1 MNDSLSSKITDSEL
15 EVMKVLWEA
24 EGPLPITDIRQALQE
39 RMGWES
45 TTIKTLVQRLCNKG
59 AVLQSRQKVF
69 LYSPAVSAE
78 EYNDWATGNL
88 IRKLY
93 RGSAKNLVAALV
105 HSDSLTREDV
115 EELKGFF
122 HVEGAEE

>member
-1 MNDSLSSKITDSEL
+1 MTDISSKITDSEL

-24 EGPLPITDIRQALQE
+24 GKPLPITDIRQALQE
-39 RMGWES
+39 TKGWES

-59 AVLQSRQKVF
+59 AVLQEKQKYF
-69 LYSPAVSAE
+69 LYTPAVSE
-78 EYNDWATGNL
+78 SEYNDWATGNL

-105 HSDSLTREDV
+105 QSDTLTKEDV
-115 EELKGFF
+115 EELRGFF
-122 HVEGAEE
+122 HVEGAE

>member
-1 MNDSLSSKITDSEL
+1 MADISSKITDSEL

-24 EGPLPITDIRQALQE
+24 GKPLPITDIRQALQE
-39 RMGWES
+39 TKGWES

-59 AVLQSRQKVF
+59 AVLQEKQKYF
-69 LYSPAVSAE
+69 LYTPAVSE
-78 EYNDWATGNL
+78 SEYNDWATGNL

-105 HSDSLTREDV
+105 QSDTLTKEDV
-115 EELKGFF
+115 EELRGFF
-122 HVEGAEE
+122 HVEGAE